1 MTTKKIRKSIHDE
14 IVPSWTC
21 PICADHRQLANDIG
35 MINAAV
41 MHKTESMR
49 SKWSGY
55 SNEDAEEVAQAWVR
69 LLKRLGDYYE

>member
-1 MTTKKIRKSIHDE
+1 MTTKKIRKSIYDE

-41 MHKTESMR
+41 MHKTETMR
-49 SKWSGY
+49 SKC
-55 SNEDAEEVAQAWVR
+55 
-69 LLKRLGDYYE
+69 